1 VVDVTTAPTGLS
13 AAEVQERV
21 ARGQTN
27 DTGERTSR
35 KLSEIVRAN
44 LFTRFNA
51 ILGAA
56 LAVIAVIGPIQDATF
71 GLILVANSAIGIFQE
86 VRAKRKLDQLA
97 VANAANVRV
106 VRDGQ
111 VQEVATPSVVIDDL
125 LDARTG
131 DQIPCDGVVCAADGL
146 EVDESL
152 LTGESDPINK
162 AMGDELLSGS
172 FVVAGSG
179 RFQAT
184 KVGADSYAAKL
195 AKEARQFQLTRSELM
210 EGINT
215 ILRIITW
222 VLIPVSAML
231 LWSQLKDHE
240 LDVALRS
247 TVAGVVA
254 MVPEGLVLLTSVAFM
269 VAAVTL
275 ARRQVLVQELPAV
288 EGLARVDVV
297 CLDKTGTLT
306 EGEIVF
312 DELECLPGVGGA
324 GGAGGAEG
332 ADGEA
337 VAQALG
343 ALADDENRN
352 ATAVAL
358 AGRFESPGWT
368 RTGAVSFSS
377 ARKWSAASFDGHG
390 SWVMGAPE
398 MVLTDNASPVRAR
411 ADELASSGRRTL
423 VLARSD
429 AALAGET
436 LPSDLTP
443 VALVMFA
450 EKVRP
455 DAAETLAYFA
465 AQGVQLRVISGDN
478 PRTVAAVAGR
488 VGLDDSS
495 GGFDARELPDDLDA
509 MAETLEQH
517 TVFGRV
523 TPQQKRAMVGALQS
537 KGHVV
542 AMTGD
547 GVNDALA
554 LKDADIGVAM
564 GSGAAAT
571 RAVAQLV
578 LLDGKFSTLPGVV
591 AEGRRV
597 MANIERSA
605 NLFVTKT
612 VYAVLLAVVVVFASW
627 PYPYLPRHLTIISTF
642 TIGIPGFFLA
652 LAPNS
657 RRYIP
662 GFIVRVLRFCIP
674 AGLIAAAAALVMYG
688 VARYGHDLPTREVR
702 TSSALVLIAVALWVL
717 VLQARPFNWWKTIL
731 VASMVG
737 SVALILI
744 VPAFRDFY
752 AVQLPPA
759 RVLVEGAIIAGIAI
773 ALLEIGWRFS
783 RVIGSRRSF
792 GEVADADPTDE
803 ERLATANPSA

>member
-1 VVDVTTAPTGLS
+1 MDVTTAPTGLT

-44 LFTRFNA
+44 VFTRFNA
-51 ILGAA
+51 ILGVA
-56 LAVIAVIGPIQDATF
+56 LAVILVIGPIQDATF
-71 GLILVANSAIGIFQE
+71 GLILIANSGIGIFQE

-97 VANAANVRV
+97 VANAVAARV
-106 VRDGQ
+106 VRDGE
-111 VQEVATPSVVIDDL
+111 VEEVATPAVVLDDL
-125 LDARTG
+125 VDVRAG
-131 DQIPCDGVVCAADGL
+131 DQIPCDGVVCTAEGL

-152 LTGESDPINK
+152 LTGESDPVNK
-162 AMGDELLSGS
+162 AEGDEMMSGS

-184 KVGADSYAAKL
+184 KVGPESYAAKL
-195 AKEARQFQLTRSELM
+195 ATEARRFQLTRSELM

-222 VLIPVSAML
+222 VLIPVTAAL
-231 LWSQLKDHE
+231 LWSQLEDHG
-240 LDVALRS
+240 LNTALRS

-254 MVPEGLVLLTSVAFM
+254 MVPEGLVLLTSIAFM
-269 VAAVTL
+269 VAALTL
-275 ARRQVLVQELPAV
+275 ARREVLVQELPAV

-312 DELECLPGVGGA
+312 DELEALDADDGGA
-324 GGAGGAEG
+324 GDEDRASE
-332 ADGEA
+332 
-337 VAQALG
+337 ALG
-343 ALADDENRN
+343 ALADDPNRN

-358 AGRFESPGWT
+358 AGRFSSPGWT
-368 RTGAVSFSS
+368 RTDAVPFSS
-377 ARKWSAASFDGHG
+377 ARKWSAASFEDHG

-398 MVLTDNASPVRAR
+398 MVITDNRSPVRAR

-429 AALAGET
+429 SPLTGET
-436 LPSDLTP
+436 LLGDLTA

-455 DAAETLAYFA
+455 DAADTLAYFA
-465 AQGVQLRVISGDN
+465 AQGVELRVISGDN
-478 PRTVAAVAGR
+478 PRTVAAVAKR
-488 VGLDDSS
+488 VGLDDPS
-495 GGFDARELPDDLDA
+495 GGFDARELPEDPAALADV
-509 MAETLEQH
+509 LEEH
-517 TVFGRV
+517 RVFGRV

-578 LLDGKFSTLPGVV
+578 LLKGEFSTLPGVV

-612 VYAVLLAVVVVFASW
+612 VYAALLAIVVVIASW
-627 PYPYLPRHLTIISTF
+627 PYPYLPRHLTIVSTF

-674 AGLIAAAAALVMYG
+674 AGTIAAAAALVMYG
-688 VARYGHDLPTREVR
+688 IARYGHDLPTREVR
-702 TSSALVLIAVALWVL
+702 TASALVLIAVALWVL

-731 VASMVG
+731 VAAMVV
-737 SVALILI
+737 SVALILVI
-744 VPAFRDFY
+744 PGLRDFY

-759 RVLVEGAIIAGIAI
+759 DVLGEGAIIAGISI
-773 ALLEIGWRFS
+773 VLLEVGWRFS
-783 RVIGSRRSF
+783 QVIGSRRNF
-792 GEVADADPTDE
+792 GDVVDRDGTDDE
-803 ERLATANPSA
+803 HLVRATPSA

>member
-1 VVDVTTAPTGLS
+1 VVDVTTAPTGLT

-44 LFTRFNA
+44 VFTRFNA
-51 ILGAA
+51 ILGVA
-56 LAVIAVIGPIQDATF
+56 LAVILVIGPIQDATF
-71 GLILVANSAIGIFQE
+71 GLILIANSGIGIFQE

-97 VANAANVRV
+97 VANAVAARV
-106 VRDGQ
+106 VRDGE
-111 VQEVATPSVVIDDL
+111 VEEVATPAVVLDDL
-125 LDARTG
+125 VDVRAG
-131 DQIPCDGVVCAADGL
+131 DQIPCDGVVCTAEGL

-152 LTGESDPINK
+152 LTGESDPVNK
-162 AMGDELLSGS
+162 AEGDEMMSGS

-184 KVGADSYAAKL
+184 KVGPESYAAKL
-195 AKEARQFQLTRSELM
+195 ATEARRFQLTRSELM

-222 VLIPVSAML
+222 VLIPVTAAL
-231 LWSQLKDHE
+231 LWSQLEDHG
-240 LDVALRS
+240 LNTALRS

-254 MVPEGLVLLTSVAFM
+254 MVPEGLVLLTSIAFM
-269 VAAVTL
+269 VAALTL
-275 ARRQVLVQELPAV
+275 ARREVLVQELPAV

-312 DELECLPGVGGA
+312 DELEALDADDGGA
-324 GGAGGAEG
+324 GDEDRASE
-332 ADGEA
+332 
-337 VAQALG
+337 ALG
-343 ALADDENRN
+343 ALADDPNRN

-358 AGRFESPGWT
+358 AGRFSSPRWT
-368 RTGAVSFSS
+368 RTDAVPFSS
-377 ARKWSAASFDGHG
+377 ARKWSAASFEDHG

-398 MVLTDNASPVRAR
+398 MVITDNRSPVRAR

-429 AALAGET
+429 SPLTGET
-436 LPSDLTP
+436 LLGDLTA

-455 DAAETLAYFA
+455 DAADTLAYFA
-465 AQGVQLRVISGDN
+465 AQGVELRVISGDN
-478 PRTVAAVAGR
+478 PRTVAAVAKR
-488 VGLDDSS
+488 VGLDDPS
-495 GGFDARELPDDLDA
+495 GGFDARELPEDPAALADV
-509 MAETLEQH
+509 LEEH
-517 TVFGRV
+517 RVFGRV

-578 LLDGKFSTLPGVV
+578 LLKGEFSTLPGVV

-612 VYAVLLAVVVVFASW
+612 VYAALLAIVVVIASW
-627 PYPYLPRHLTIISTF
+627 PYPYLPRHLTIVSTF

-674 AGLIAAAAALVMYG
+674 AGTIAAAAALVMYG

-702 TSSALVLIAVALWVL
+702 TASALVLIAVALWVL

-731 VASMVG
+731 VAAMVV
-737 SVALILI
+737 SVALILVI
-744 VPAFRDFY
+744 PGLRDFY

-759 RVLVEGAIIAGIAI
+759 DVLGEGAIIAGISI
-773 ALLEIGWRFS
+773 VLLEVGWRFS
-783 RVIGSRRSF
+783 QVIGSRRNF
-792 GEVADADPTDE
+792 GDVVDRDGTDDE
-803 ERLATANPSA
+803 HLVRATPSA